1 MYDSWSEFR
10 NLIPLM
16 PCHDGNSWS
25 GLLLMFVRVLLSFI
39 LLIFFYFASPVLLL
53 VVLASAVSM
62 APQSLAPPLA
72 IPVPVFAPFVVY
84 TYIYRVYLFFHL
96 QAGKYILEHTQRFQ
110 GESAFTWPSRT
121 ANITEGWPQ
130 KFVPLCSTGTVAA
143 KVQMSFDACRI

>member
-1 MYDSWSEFR
+1 MIWISQFNPSYAVSR
-10 NLIPLM
+10 RQ
-16 PCHDGNSWS
+16 
-25 GLLLMFVRVLLSFI
+25 LLVRPASDVCSCSVVFYSFDFFI
-39 LLIFFYFASPVLLL
+39 LPVLFCCLL
-53 VVLASAVSM
+53 FWPVRSAWH
-62 APQSLAPPLA
+62 PNLWPPLA